1 MEIKKQ
7 KIIFFS
13 LIVNV
18 LIISGLELGAGQL
31 LQNKTIYAI
40 PGLMEDKHPFMEF
53 DKDLGYR
60 IRKKAFSRST
70 DFFPI
75 TTPTG
80 QLISTKLAFTEQEG
94 IIRNE
99 HGDILINDLGFRGP
113 FFQKQRDQDTFRIVA
128 LGGSTT
134 AGMYENELT
143 YPRILERMLNRSS
156 TGKRK
161 IEVINAGVWGY
172 TSCQV
177 VKRYKKEIIDLK
189 PDLILLMSGWNDINK
204 MRVSNIERKSQYCM
218 GHHPILVQSNIFRFL
233 RLKIKE
239 NFNKFTV
246 ESGNR
251 VLRKNIKFYMEN
263 LIEIIEDAK
272 INGTEVVLVSL
283 PGLFEGGHV
292 DNFSAYAQF
301 NGLSSR
307 EINYRQKVLIL
318 INSLKRKLAE
328 DYKHVFYVDNGLSPL
343 TRKKMLFFADAIHP
357 TGSGNRVLAFQLF
370 KYLNEKLRLNEN
382 FVEKYRKESWSRNKL
397 ELEYLKSIFAS
408 NRIEDLSFSGCLAL
422 HEGIC
427 TNMSTSE
434 KFDSVRKYLYVT
446 GTVEFV
452 LGSMLQYPF
461 AIKNSNIRGLW
472 EGLMKKSIDINSN
485 FSLSYWVFG
494 TLYSILGEKDLAS
507 KYLGIAYKMNP
518 LLKGFSFKKNADQ
531 FEEKFKKN
539 PFIYDYANFFDALK
553 KPHQPDRRF
562 LEFYFEMQDKSLN
575 KKSPEEAL
583 GRHIEFYYTTPLLA
597 QSIFSRTLLY
607 LKNQQKAELAKKIN
621 KDIQQLALLRNFK
634 FIFPFEV
641 SLKSE

>member
-177 VKRYKKEIIDLK
+177 AKRYKKEIIDLK
-189 PDLILLMSGWNDINK
+189 SDLILLMSGWNDINK
-204 MRVSNIERKSQYCM
+204 LRASNIKRKSQYCM
-218 GHHPILVQSNIFRFL
+218 GHHPRLVQSNIFRFL

-239 NFNKFTV
+239 NFNKSSA
-246 ESGNR
+246 ELGNR
-251 VLRKNIKFYMEN
+251 VLHKNIKFYMEN
-263 LIEIIEDAK
+263 LREIIEGAK
-272 INGTEVVLVSL
+272 INKTDVVLVSL
-283 PGLFEGGHV
+283 PGLYEGGHI
-292 DNFSAYAQF
+292 DNFSGYAQF
-301 NGLSSR
+301 NRLSSR
-307 EINYRQKVLIL
+307 EINYRQKVLVL

-343 TRKKMLFFADAIHP
+343 TAGKSKFFADTVHP
-357 TGSGNRVLAFQLF
+357 TGAGNRVLAFQLF
-370 KYLNEKLRLNEN
+370 KYLNERYKFGETFNEN
-382 FVEKYRKESWSRNKL
+382 YREESWSRNKL

-434 KFDSVRKYLYVT
+434 KFYSVRKYLHVT

-461 AIKNSNIRGLW
+461 AINNSNIWKFL
-472 EGLMKKSIDINSN
+472 EGLMKKSIEANSD
-485 FSLSYWVFG
+485 FSLSHWVFG
-494 TLYSILGEKDLAS
+494 TLYSIVGENDLAN
-507 KYLGIAYKMNP
+507 KYLDRAYEMNP
-518 LLKGFSFKKNADQ
+518 LLKGFSFKKNADE
-531 FEEKFKKN
+531 FNKIFKKN
-539 PFIYDYANFFDALK
+539 PFLFDYIKFVDVIK
-553 KPHQPDRRF
+553 QQHKPGQW
-562 LEFYFEMQDKSLN
+562 FEKFHFQMQDKALN
-575 KKSPEEAL
+575 IKSQEEAV
-583 GRHIEFYYTTPLLA
+583 GRHIEFYYTAPLLA

-607 LKNQQKAELAKKIN
+607 LKNKQKPQLAKKIN
-621 KDIQQLALLRNFK
+621 KHVQQLALLYPFK
-634 FIFPFEV
+634 FIFPFET